1 MTKHKQKKV
10 GSALRFIAN
19 LKFLS
24 AKRRFELY
32 PPIFLMGA
40 KVLKMDEGWN
50 HVRLLL
56 PLNWRS
62 ANSGGNMFGGYQASL
77 ADPIPAL
84 ACCREF
90 PGYRIVTKSLQI
102 DFIRPGNSD
111 LELRFDFNQ
120 TQKEIIRK
128 ELKAK
133 GQADPAFTL
142 AYYRKDGKVCTE
154 ILNTV
159 AIRRYMV

>member
-1 MTKHKQKKV
+1 MTKHKQK
-10 GSALRFIAN
+10 SALRFIGN

-24 AKRRFELY
+24 AKRRFEFY

-40 KVLKMDEGWN
+40 KVLKMDDDWN

-56 PLNWRS
+56 PLTWRS

-90 PGYRIVTKSLQI
+90 PGYRIVTKSLKI
-102 DFIRPGNSD
+102 DFLRPGNSD
-111 LELRFDFNQ
+111 LELKFDFDQ
-120 TQKEIIRK
+120 AQKEVIRE
-128 ELKAK
+128 ELKTN
-133 GQADPAFTL
+133 GQADPVFTME
-142 AYYRKDGKVCTE
+142 YYRKDGKVCTE
-154 ILNTV
+154 IQNTV
-159 AIRRYMV
+159 AIRRYMI